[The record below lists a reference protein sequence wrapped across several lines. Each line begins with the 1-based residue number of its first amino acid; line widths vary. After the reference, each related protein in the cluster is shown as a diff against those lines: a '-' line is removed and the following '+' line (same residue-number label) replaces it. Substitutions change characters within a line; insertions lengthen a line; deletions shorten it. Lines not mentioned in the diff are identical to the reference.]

1 MAGYVIHLAIGEEYI
16 RKYRDDIK
24 DKQEFLKG
32 IVAPDRTCDNR
43 KAHYGEKD
51 LVESLRNFL
60 TINKEELDT
69 DYIKGYFLH
78 LFTDYIFYGKYF
90 KRGHYYQDYDKTN
103 KKIIEKYDLKVP
115 EDLKKYAKFVDGEP
129 EHLKYHFIYEIIE
142 LSIKN
147 NIKENMEKVL
157 KGESI
162 LMNTK
167 INFAGIEMKNPVT
180 VASGTFGYGREYS
193 EFYDLGKIGA
203 IITKGTSLKP
213 RPGNKPSRVCET
225 PSGMLN
231 SIGLQN
237 PGVEYFAKYDLPF
250 LRKFDTKI
258 IVNACGSSIEEY
270 VELCKI
276 LNTLDI
282 DGVELNL
289 SCPNVKAGCLAFGTT
304 YEGVK
309 EVTSA
314 VRKVLDKPLIV
325 KLTPNVTDITQTAK
339 GAEDGGADAISLINT
354 LLGMK
359 IDINTRKPVL
369 ANNTGGLSG
378 PAVKPVAVRMVYQAA
393 KAVNIPVMGLGGIV
407 NGEDAIEFMLAG
419 ASTISIGC
427 GNFIDPYCAVKTV
440 EQIEEYMKKHNI
452 EDINDIVGKVEM
464 N

>member
-1 MAGYVIHLAIGEEYI
+1 
-16 RKYRDDIK
+16 
-24 DKQEFLKG
+24 
-32 IVAPDRTCDNR
+32 
-43 KAHYGEKD
+43 
-51 LVESLRNFL
+51 
-60 TINKEELDT
+60 
-69 DYIKGYFLH
+69 
-78 LFTDYIFYGKYF
+78 
-90 KRGHYYQDYDKTN
+90 
-103 KKIIEKYDLKVP
+103 
-115 EDLKKYAKFVDGEP
+115 
-129 EHLKYHFIYEIIE
+129 
-142 LSIKN
+142 
-147 NIKENMEKVL
+147 
-157 KGESI
+157 
-162 LMNTK
+162 MNTK

-193 EFYDLGKIGA
+193 DFFDLSKLGA

-213 RPGNKPSRVCET
+213 RAGNKPSRVYET
-225 PSGMLN
+225 ASGMLN

-258 IVNACGSSIEEY
+258 IVNACGSTIDEY

-309 EVTSA
+309 EVTSE

-339 GAEDGGADAISLINT
+339 GAEAGGADAISLINT
-354 LLGMK
+354 LLGIK
-359 IDINTRKPVL
+359 IDINTRRPVL

-378 PAVKPVAVRMVYQAA
+378 PAIKPVAVRMVYQASN
-393 KAVNIPVMGLGGIV
+393 AVNIPVMGLGGIM

-419 ASTISIGC
+419 ASTVSIGC
-427 GNFIDPYCAVKTV
+427 GNFVDPFTSIKTI
-440 EQIEEYMKKHNI
+440 EGIEEYMKKYNI
-452 EDINDIVGKVEM
+452 DDINDIIGKVEM
-464 N
+464 NKFY